1 MFFFSLLSYYP
12 PLGKEIA
19 GTTDNVDSAC
29 AYKEYVS
36 EIVEVLMY
44 QVIFSS

>member
-1 MFFFSLLSYYP
+1 MFSYYP
-12 PLGKEIA
+12 PSGKEIA

-36 EIVEVLMY
+36 EIVEVLTD